1 MHAKEILL
9 LPLRLLYTLTKWLL
23 IGIFG
28 IVLLGVS
35 AYGMYRMLSMWTYET
50 DLMEHD
56 KPYGGGDMRIRGRQ
70 VMVFKPIGPEL
81 KFKPTA
87 QLKDPEV
94 AEFTEPWMNDTNEE
108 LNRYTIRLLRGDMDQ
123 GIRRIFEKPG
133 QDGASVVVAGLAD
146 PLRQYR
152 VDQLSPPP
160 GPDGYGQRWTSL
172 WKSTDGGQHWQ
183 KLPGLT
189 VSLRV
194 SPCSCPMASAASWWR
209 MACASGAPLMAVTI
223 GKPSYCQPGR
233 INS

>member
-1 MHAKEILL
+1 
-9 LPLRLLYTLTKWLL
+9 
-23 IGIFG
+23 
-28 IVLLGVS
+28 
-35 AYGMYRMLSMWTYET
+35 MWTYET

-56 KPYGGGDMRIRGRQ
+56 KPYGGGDMRIRGRH

-81 KFKPTA
+81 KPKPSSEW
-87 QLKDPEV
+87 KNRDI
-94 AEFTEPWMNDTNEE
+94 AEMTEPWMDDSSER
-108 LNRYTIRLLRGDMDQ
+108 LNRHTIRLLRGDMDQ

-133 QDGASVVVAGLAD
+133 QDGAWW
-146 PLRQYR
+146 
-152 VDQLSPPP
+152 LSPDWQTLYVSTEWTNFHLPP